1 MQTCGSKTRSN
12 ETCKNRAM
20 SNGRCRMHGGKS
32 LVGLGSPSFVD
43 GKYSKF
49 IPARLTARYGE
60 ALADTALLELK
71 EEVALLDARLSD
83 VLGRVD
89 TGESGKLWET
99 AQKALMQYKV
109 THKRDEVKA
118 ALALMDLEDAILA
131 GTSDYTAWGEIA
143 TIIEQRR
150 RLVESERKR
159 LVEMQQMITTEQAM
173 ALLAMVVD
181 TVRRHVPDRAA
192 LAAIS
197 AELVQLTA
205 RTGGGT
211 IESSDG

>member
-1 MQTCGSKTRSN
+1 MRECGAKTRSGK
-12 ETCKNRAM
+12 TCRSVAM
-20 SNGRCRMHGGKS
+20 ANGRCRMHGGKS
-32 LVGLGSPSFVD
+32 PTGLASGTFTT

-60 ALADTALLELK
+60 ALADTTLLELR

-83 VLGRVD
+83 VLSRVD
-89 TGESGKLWET
+89 TGESGAAWKMVDTAFRLYQTFRGVDPVKELRAFADLET
-99 AQKALMQYKV
+99 AI
-109 THKRDEVKA
+109 TTG
-118 ALALMDLEDAILA
+118 LA
-131 GTSDYTAWGEIA
+131 DYAAWGEIA

-211 IESSDG
+211 IESSAE

>member
-1 MQTCGSKTRSN
+1 MVCGAT
-12 ETCKNRAM
+12 NRKGDPCQRKPMA
-20 SNGRCRMHGGKS
+20 NGRCYMHGGKS
-32 LVGLGSPSFVD
+32 PAGIAASRFQT

-60 ALADTALLELK
+60 ALADTALLELR

-89 TGESGKLWET
+89 TGESGALWTE
-99 AQKALMQYKV
+99 AKRALLTYKQV
-109 THKRDEVKA
+109 RRDELKA
-118 ALALMDLEDAILA
+118 AVALMDLEDAITA
-131 GTSDYTAWGEIA
+131 GVADYAAWGEIA

-197 AELVQLTA
+197 AELVQITA
-205 RTGGGT
+205 RTSGGT
-211 IESSDG
+211 IESDAG